1 MKILLASP
9 VTPNPSF
16 EARPNGKP
24 PGPGR
29 WYAYIF
35 TGPGLASCRRS
46 RLNSNVRPHMKT
58 QRTQPLQLPAA
69 VT

>member
-1 MKILLASP
+1 M
-9 VTPNPSF
+9 TPNPSF

-46 RLNSNVRPHMKT
+46 RLNSNVRRHRSIALCPPKFN
-58 QRTQPLQLPAA
+58 AA
-69 VT
+69 QSPV